1 VVTEPRPR
9 RFVVALTGASG
20 AIYGVRLLERL
31 RNTPD
36 VEIDL
41 VVTRNAERILAIET
55 DHTAAAVRALAHRVH
70 APDDLAAPIA
80 SGSCRTDGMA
90 VVPCSIKTLS
100 AIANCHA
107 ADLVSRAADV
117 TLKER
122 RRLVLAVRETPLHAG
137 HLRQMLAAAEAG
149 AILAPP
155 MPAFWDRP
163 ATIDQLVDLAV
174 DRILDLLGVE
184 IPDGRRWNG
193 PG

>member
-1 VVTEPRPR
+1 MTEPRPR